1 MKEQNTLERSLK
13 LAFIVNGWA
22 DFLDAKGY
30 TSGNDHLDACV
41 HLIAITLARVPHKR
55 RAAIMKEMMKRAKE
69 GAEEVE
75 RADAFVER
83 VMQESR
89 GEKPN

>member
-1 MKEQNTLERSLK
+1 MKEPNTLERSLK
-13 LAFIVNGWA
+13 LCLIVNGWA

-30 TSGNDHLDACV
+30 TSGTDHLDACV
-41 HLIAITLARVPHKR
+41 HLISITMARIPHER

-75 RADAFVER
+75 RADALVER

-89 GEKPN
+89 GGKPN